1 MLAADTILL
10 ILVYSGWRQEDH
22 KLDVSLGSIVRPCL
36 KNVKQ
41 NKTKKPEK
49 KIKIFPI
56 FAVPYIA
63 ACICNFQ
70 RKKASR
76 ILG

>member
-1 MLAADTILL
+1 MLVADTILL

-22 KLDVSLGSIVRPCL
+22 KLDVCLGSIVRPCL
-36 KNVKQ
+36 KNIKQ
-41 NKTKKPEK
+41 KKKPEK
-49 KIKIFPI
+49 NIKIYPI